1 MPAPT
6 PAPGVSIS
14 RKLNIVLPPFQ
25 TKDGTAYV
33 HSVPIGRATFETCY
47 RPMARAMS
55 SIITEGIGPITGPSV
70 AALILQQEAD
80 AIGEGETVKSG
91 VMLDIKR
98 NTTLIFAD
106 KADQLPYA
114 VAMQR
119 NVLDEDQQSEVENL
133 LVYFTLVSW
142 IRLPPD
148 LASRLGLDGLRQLW
162 NVQTISLDSTA
173 FMSSLKTS
181 TPAANTGE
189 KTPEPK
195 VILQSSIAA

>member
-1 MPAPT
+1 MAPPAVT
-6 PAPGVSIS
+6 VS

-25 TKDGTAYV
+25 TKDGPVYV
-33 HSVPIGRATFETCY
+33 HSVPIGRATFEACF

-80 AIGEGETVKSG
+80 AIGEGETIKTG

-98 NTTLIFAD
+98 NTTVILAD
-106 KADQLPYA
+106 KADQVPYS

-119 NVLDEDQQSEVENL
+119 NLLDEDQQSEVENL
-133 LVYFTLVSW
+133 LVYFILVSW

-148 LASRLGLDGLRQLW
+148 LAARLGLEGLRQLW
-162 NVQTISLDSTA
+162 NAQTTSLDSMA

-181 TPAANTGE
+181 TPVASTGE
-189 KTPEPK
+189 KTQTPTAIPP
-195 VILQSSIAA
+195 SSIAA

>member
-1 MPAPT
+1 MAAVT
-6 PAPGVSIS
+6 VS

-25 TKDGTAYV
+25 TKEGQVYV
-33 HSVPIGRATFETCY
+33 HSVPIGRSTFEQCF

-80 AIGEGETVKSG
+80 AIGEGDVVKG
-91 VMLDIKR
+91 GILLDIKR
-98 NTTLIFAD
+98 NTNVVLTE
-106 KADQLPYA
+106 KADTLPYA

-119 NVLDEDQQSEVENL
+119 NLLDEDQQSEVENL

-148 LASRLGLDGLRQLW
+148 LAVRLGLQGLRQLW
-162 NVQTISLDSTA
+162 NVQTTSLDSTA

-181 TPAANTGE
+181 TPVENTGA
-189 KTPEPK
+189 KTPDQKATPP
-195 VILQSSIAA
+195 SSIAA

>member
-1 MPAPT
+1 MASPPVT
-6 PAPGVSIS
+6 IS

-25 TKDGTAYV
+25 GKDGPIYV
-33 HSVPIGRATFETCY
+33 HSTPIGRATFEACF

-80 AIGEGETVKSG
+80 ALGEGDTIKTG

-98 NTTLIFAD
+98 NTTVIFAD
-106 KADQLPYA
+106 KGDQLPYA
-114 VAMQR
+114 VAIQR
-119 NVLDEDQQSEVENL
+119 GVLDEDQQSEVENL
-133 LVYFTLVSW
+133 LVYFGLVSW

-148 LASRLGLDGLRQLW
+148 LALRLGLEGLQQLW
-162 NVQTISLDSTA
+162 NVQITSSGTME

-181 TPAANTGE
+181 MPVASTGE
-189 KTPEPK
+189 KTPTPTATPP
-195 VILQSSIAA
+195 SSIAA

>member
-1 MPAPT
+1 MA
-6 PAPGVSIS
+6 APGVTIS

-25 TKDGTAYV
+25 TKDGPVYV
-33 HSVPIGRATFETCY
+33 HSVPIGRATFEACF

-80 AIGEGETVKSG
+80 AIGEGEAVKTG

-98 NTTLIFAD
+98 NTTVIIAD
-106 KADQLPYA
+106 KADMLPYP

-119 NVLDEDQQSEVENL
+119 NILDEDQQSEVENL
-133 LVYFTLVSW
+133 IVYFTLVSW

-148 LASRLGLDGLRQLW
+148 LAARLGLEGLRQLW

-173 FMSSLKTS
+173 FMNSLKTS
-181 TPAANTGE
+181 TPVENTGA
-189 KTPEPK
+189 KTPDPK
-195 VILQSSIAA
+195 PTPPSSIAA

>member
-1 MPAPT
+1 MA
-6 PAPGVSIS
+6 APGVTIS
-14 RKLNIVLPPFQ
+14 RKLNVVLPPFE
-25 TKDGTAYV
+25 TKDHGRVYV
-33 HSVPIGRATFETCY
+33 HSVPIGRATFESCF

-80 AIGEGETVKSG
+80 AIGEGEAIKTG

-98 NTTLIFAD
+98 NTNIILAD
-106 KADQLPYA
+106 KADTIPYA

-119 NVLDEDQQSEVENL
+119 NLLDEDQQSEVENL

-148 LASRLGLDGLRQLW
+148 LAVRLGLEGLRTLW
-162 NVQTISLDSTA
+162 NVQITSLGTTE
-173 FMSSLKTS
+173 FMNSLKTS
-181 TPAANTGE
+181 TPVANTGE
-189 KTPEPK
+189 RPTTSTPP
-195 VILQSSIAA
+195 SSIAA